1 MSRILTA
8 VDGPGRDRIAC
19 NSLGETLTSVKAT
32 IGTEGE
38 RPSFPGVD
46 PAELERAEK
55 ILLVATAGGAPQED
69 LLRLSDRLADWL
81 TRGLQ

>member
-1 MSRILTA
+1 MPRILTA
-8 VDGPGRDRIAC
+8 VDGPGRDRINCKNLDVA
-19 NSLGETLTSVKAT
+19 LTLVKAT

-38 RPSFPGVD
+38 RPNFPGVD

-69 LLRLSDRLADWL
+69 LLRLSDRLAAWL